1 MAKAKTK
8 PASSAP
14 DAISILTEDHKKV
27 QKMFKDFENLMK
39 AEDNEDEKSALVEQI
54 CGELT
59 VHMQIEEEIFYP
71 AVREATEDKDLM
83 DEGEVEHEGAKE
95 LIAQLQA
102 MEPGDDKYDA
112 KVSVLGENIE
122 HHVKEEQEEMF
133 PQAKKAKID
142 LKTLGTQMLERKQE
156 LQSSIGASA
165 VG

>member
-27 QKMFKDFENLMK
+27 QKMFKDFEKLMK

-54 CGELT
+54 CEELT